1 MNRPVT
7 VHIPRRARV
16 GFSLVELLIVMVVIG
31 ISLAIVG
38 PKFRM
43 SEATEVQI
51 VGMQLVQDLEVSR
64 TRALA
69 TRSQVRFVFET
80 GGTVGAYSGYLD
92 DNRDGVFAESHEER
106 VALRGFGRR
115 ELPPRVTY
123 GRGSAQP
130 LPTDA
135 NGNAITFADDR
146 LWFNTR
152 GITEPLGTSGVVYI
166 SSTVDPEQAT
176 AVAVS
181 GSGATRLWVWR
192 DGAWQ

>member
-1 MNRPVT
+1 MIHSVPVRVPHRNRQGFT
-7 VHIPRRARV
+7 V
-16 GFSLVELLIVMVVIG
+16 VELLIVMVVIG
-31 ISLAIVG
+31 ISLAIVA

-51 VGMQLVQDLEVSR
+51 AGMQLMQDLEISR

-80 GGTVGAYSGYLD
+80 DGSVGAYSGYLD
-92 DNRDGVFAESHEER
+92 ENRDGVFGETQEER

-115 ELPPRVTY
+115 ELPARVEF

-135 NGNAITFADDR
+135 NGSAITLADDR

-152 GITEPLGTSGVVYI
+152 GITEPLGTSGVVYLT
-166 SSTVDPEQAT
+166 STEDPAQAT

-181 GSGATRLWVWR
+181 GSGAIRLWVWR
-192 DGAWQ
+192 DGQWQ

>member
-1 MNRPVT
+1 MTHSLAKRT
-7 VHIPRRARV
+7 ARRIRV
-16 GFSLVELLIVMVVIG
+16 GFSIVELLIVMVVIG
-31 ISLAIVG
+31 ISLAIIA

-51 VGMQLVQDLEVSR
+51 AGMQLMQDLEISR

-80 GGTVGAYSGYLD
+80 GATVGAYSGYLD
-92 DNRDGVFAESHEER
+92 DNRDGVFAESNEER

-115 ELPPRVTY
+115 ELPARVSY
-123 GRGSAQP
+123 GRGGAQP
-130 LPTDA
+130 LPADP
-135 NGNAITFADDR
+135 NGSAITFADDR

-152 GITEPLGTSGVVYI
+152 GLTEPLGTSGVVYMT
-166 SSTVDPEQAT
+166 STEDPAQAT

-181 GSGATRLWVWR
+181 GSGAIRLWVWR
-192 DGAWQ
+192 DGQWQ